1 MTLRNREY
9 SLFKL
14 NAAIEVHVLVM
25 SKPRSLVY
33 FEREC
38 VM

>member
-14 NAAIEVHVLVM
+14 NAASEVLVM